1 MSHHALI
8 LLLLAA
14 PFQARQDL
22 VCGPPSRT
30 SAANVDSTVRV
41 LFLGNSH
48 TYVNQLP
55 CLVQRLAS
63 SLQPRISLEVVA
75 VARDGA
81 TLEQHWADSST
92 RALLEARAWDFV
104 VLQEQGRR
112 PVQHPE
118 LTSAAVRRFA
128 DGVRRVGARLV
139 LYIPPVA
146 SRRSSELPRITAV
159 YQEIAAAT
167 QSTIAPV
174 AQAWEDSRADSTLRL
189 HGADGVHASAMG
201 SYLSACVLLA
211 AITARS
217 PEGVAPLLLRRPY
230 GSAPATV
237 AIPDTIERSRA
248 TALQAAAWRAVRE
261 SSAILHR
268 SRRSSA
274 SLESKRLAGGGQRR
288 SGERGR

>member
-8 LLLLAA
+8 LLLLAG
-14 PFQARQDL
+14 PLQARQDL
-22 VCGPPSRT
+22 VCEPPSRT
-30 SAANVDSTVRV
+30 PAANVDSTVRV

-63 SLQPRISLEVVA
+63 SLQPRIDLEVVA

-92 RALLEARAWDFV
+92 RALLQARAWDFV

-128 DGVRRVGARLV
+128 DAVRRVGARLV
-139 LYIPPVA
+139 LYIPPLA
-146 SRRSSELPRITAV
+146 SRRSSELPRIAAV

-167 QSTIAPV
+167 RSTIAPV
-174 AQAWEDSRADSTLRL
+174 AQAWEDAGRADSTLRL

-211 AITARS
+211 AIIGRS

-237 AIPDTIERSRA
+237 AIPDTLEQSRA

-261 SSAILHR
+261 SSAVLHQSSPLR
-268 SRRSSA
+268 PAESTRKARRVPSS
-274 SLESKRLAGGGQRR
+274 E
-288 SGERGR
+288 

>member
-8 LLLLAA
+8 LLLLAG
-14 PFQARQDL
+14 PVHARQDV
-22 VCGPPSRT
+22 VCEPASRT
-30 SAANVDSTVRV
+30 PVANGGNQDSTIRV

-63 SLQPRISLEVVA
+63 SLRPRVNLEVVA

-92 RALLEARAWDFV
+92 RALLQARAWDFV

-112 PVQHPE
+112 PVRHPE

-128 DGVRRVGARLV
+128 DAVRRVGARLV

-146 SRRSSELPRITAV
+146 SRRSSELSRITAV
-159 YQEIAAAT
+159 HQQIAAAT

-174 AQAWEDSRADSTLRL
+174 AQAWEDAGRADSTLRL

-211 AITARS
+211 VITARS

-237 AIPDTIERSRA
+237 ALPDTLERSRA

-261 SSAILHR
+261 SSAVPR
-268 SRRSSA
+268 QSSRLLPAESIRKARRVPSA
-274 SLESKRLAGGGQRR
+274 E
-288 SGERGR
+288 

>member
-8 LLLLAA
+8 LLLLAG
-14 PFQARQDL
+14 PLQARQDL
-22 VCGPPSRT
+22 VCEPTLRT
-30 SAANVDSTVRV
+30 PAANVDSPVRV

-63 SLQPRISLEVVA
+63 SLQPRIDLEVVA

-92 RALLEARAWDFV
+92 RALSQAREWDFV

-128 DGVRRVGARLV
+128 DAVRRVGARLV
-139 LYIPPVA
+139 LYIPPLA
-146 SRRSSELPRITAV
+146 SGRSSELPGTAAV

-167 QSTIAPV
+167 RSTIAPV
-174 AQAWEDSRADSTLRL
+174 AQAWEDAGRADSTLRL

-230 GSAPATV
+230 GSAPATLV
-237 AIPDTIERSRA
+237 IPDTLERSRA

-261 SSAILHR
+261 SSAVLHQSSPLR
-268 SRRSSA
+268 PAESTRNARREPSS
-274 SLESKRLAGGGQRR
+274 E
-288 SGERGR
+288 

>member
-8 LLLLAA
+8 LLLLAG
-14 PFQARQDL
+14 PVHARQDL
-22 VCGPPSRT
+22 VCEPASPTPVAHGGNR
-30 SAANVDSTVRV
+30 DSTIRV

-63 SLQPRISLEVVA
+63 SLRPRVNLEVVA

-92 RALLEARAWDFV
+92 RALLQARAWDLV

-112 PVQHPE
+112 PIQHPE
-118 LTSAAVRRFA
+118 LTNAAVRRFA
-128 DGVRRVGARLV
+128 DAVRRMGARLV

-159 YQEIAAAT
+159 YQQIAAAT
-167 QSTIAPV
+167 RSTVAPV
-174 AQAWEDSRADSTLRL
+174 AQAWQDAGRADSTLRL

-211 AITARS
+211 VITARS
-217 PEGVAPLLLRRPY
+217 PEDVAPLVLRRPY
-230 GSAPATV
+230 GSAPASG
-237 AIPDTIERSRA
+237 ASLDTLERSRA

-261 SSAILHR
+261 SR
-268 SRRSSA
+268 SDARVSP
-274 SLESKRLAGGGQRR
+274 
-288 SGERGR
+288 